1 MNIFL
6 CVRSGSLFF
15 IVASSCLG
23 CSTLSGNTSGSTLSV
38 RRVDREVNVLF
49 RCRSDIKGWNGNQLG
64 SNTDVALSD
73 QDTGVVHR
81 LGKTLSKNLGLKA
94 ALKQLLGSQLKD
106 GIQLEFRI
114 IQKPISVHTTKQGRS
129 LEDSLGILGIQSQ
142 QNTGRL
148 SQLGQGVLHS
158 PDFALAA
165 ESVLTDK
172 AKFSIQSLLF
182 EWSTRGLEAF
192 RVCKGR
198 R

>member
-1 MNIFL
+1 MNISLRFKL
-6 CVRSGSLFF
+6 VNLFF
-15 IVASSCLG
+15 VIASSCLG
-23 CSTLSGNTSGSTLSV
+23 GGTLSGNTSRSTLSV

-49 RCRSDIKGWNGNQLG
+49 RCRSNIKGWNRNQLG

-81 LGKTLSKNLGLKA
+81 LGKTLSENLGLKA
-94 ALKQLLGSQLKD
+94 AFKQLLGGQLKD
-106 GIQLEFRI
+106 GIQLKFRI
-114 IQKPISVHTTKQGRS
+114 IQKPISVHTTKQGRA

-165 ESVLTDK
+165 ESILTNK

-182 EWSTRGLEAF
+182 EWSTRSLEAF